1 MNILIYGKSGSMGQ
15 VLSSIISADDSLH
28 EADVQMQPDVIIY
41 FSSPQA
47 LDEVLNLAI
56 AKSCFLVI
64 ATTGYT
70 EQQLADIQL
79 ASKKIPV
86 FQSSNFSIGIYLMQ
100 KALDTLLSRMKQ
112 PYDVH
117 LIDIHHNKKKD
128 APSGTAKMLASS
140 MSAHKPLDEIQTVSL
155 RSGSVVGEH
164 QVSIQWNQESL
175 TLTHQAQS
183 KEVFAFGAIAA
194 AQFLVQQPIGYYTMD
209 DLF

>member
-1 MNILIYGKSGSMGQ
+1 MNILICGKSGSMGQ

-28 EADVQMQPDVIIY
+28 EADVQMQPDVIID

-56 AKSCFLVI
+56 SKYCPLVI

-70 EQQLADIQL
+70 EQQMTDIQL

-100 KALDTLLSRMKQ
+100 RALDTLLSRMKQ

-128 APSGTAKMLASS
+128 APSGTAKMLVSG
-140 MSAHKPLDEIQTVSL
+140 MSVHKPLDEIQTVSL

>member
-1 MNILIYGKSGSMGQ
+1 MNILIYGISGSMGQ

-28 EADVQMQPDVIIY
+28 EADVQMQPDVIID

-56 AKSCFLVI
+56 AKSCPLVI

-128 APSGTAKMLASS
+128 APSGTAKMLASG

-164 QVSIQWNQESL
+164 QVSIQWNQERL

>member
-1 MNILIYGKSGSMGQ
+1 MNILICGKSGSMGQ

-28 EADVQMQPDVIIY
+28 EADVQMQPDVIID

-56 AKSCFLVI
+56 SKSCPLVI

-70 EQQLADIQL
+70 EQQMTDIQL

-100 KALDTLLSRMKQ
+100 RALDTLLSRMKQ

-128 APSGTAKMLASS
+128 APSGTAKMLASG

>member
-28 EADVQMQPDVIIY
+28 EADVQMQPDVIIDL
-41 FSSPQA
+41 SSPQA

-56 AKSCFLVI
+56 AKSCPLVI

-128 APSGTAKMLASS
+128 APSGTAKMLASG